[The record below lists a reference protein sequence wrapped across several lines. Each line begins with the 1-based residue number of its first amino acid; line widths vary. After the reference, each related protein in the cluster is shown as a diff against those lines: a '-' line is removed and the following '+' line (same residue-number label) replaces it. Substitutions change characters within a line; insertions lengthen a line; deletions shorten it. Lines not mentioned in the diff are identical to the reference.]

1 MYCSKKEKRSLRILQ
16 KGTIL
21 FLEVRFPTKSTDS
34 GKASK
39 GFDEMSIEGCFCF
52 QVEESNLARGAEVE
66 ALDEPEGEE
75 EEREDG
81 DDVGATDAN

>member
-1 MYCSKKEKRSLRILQ
+1 LYCSKEEKRSLRILQ

-21 FLEVRFPTKSTDS
+21 FLEIRFPTKSTDS

-39 GFDEMSIEGCFCF
+39 SFDEVSIEGCFCF

-75 EEREDG
+75 EERKDR
-81 DDVGATDAN
+81 DDVGAADTD

>member
-1 MYCSKKEKRSLRILQ
+1 
-16 KGTIL
+16 
-21 FLEVRFPTKSTDS
+21 V
-34 GKASK
+34 
-39 GFDEMSIEGCFCF
+39 SIEGCFCF

-81 DDVGATDAN
+81 DDVGAADAN